1 MGHTVGF
8 PPVLHFPGCN
18 YSFADSRHIFLFLQI
33 YIACLLLNGN
43 YGCMQ
48 LTFLTLV
55 RSKMLKLET
64 SVGSEMLECVL
75 RSASRKASQV
85 RPRLRR
91 KDYTLTFVGEIILDN
106 FKSIQMA

>member
-1 MGHTVGF
+1 
-8 PPVLHFPGCN
+8 
-18 YSFADSRHIFLFLQI
+18 
-33 YIACLLLNGN
+33 
-43 YGCMQ
+43 
-48 LTFLTLV
+48 
-55 RSKMLKLET
+55 MLKLET